1 MCIRDRTNGLSRGVW
16 ITRSTLSVDRTIPV
30 SYTHLDVYKRQLL
43 DGLDVVAPRMTE
55 TTARLRRALDDV
67 DQVIAQQ
74 RVTRSQRRVK
84 TVL

>member
-1 MCIRDRTNGLSRGVW
+1 MKAVGYVRVSTEEQAAHGISLRDDIINDRH
-16 ITRSTLSVDRTIPV
+16 RS
-30 SYTHLDVYKRQLL
+30 LL

-67 DQVIAQQ
+67 DQIIAQQ